1 MSLQIWL
8 PLTGHTRNKG
18 VWSSTTEFNVTNTS
32 FITVNDSG
40 KIGKCYNFNSTAT
53 NSGIFHNDNDYMAKH
68 INNHSFSICAW
79 IKTTSTDTC
88 VISLSYGVGLFVG
101 NASHTLMR
109 LYNSSRNIN
118 CVANLAVNDGYWHHI
133 CGIYNVDTNKI
144 QFYIDGVKKNEVSYT
159 SGYTYASSWANGL
172 FIGRDPNNSTVS
184 DHYLY
189 KGSMNDVRIYDHALS
204 PLEVSELAKGL
215 VVHYKLD
222 DVQSSDNLIT
232 NGFGELGNENWTS
245 SSAISITEI
254 PPNHPEI
261 KASISGG
268 NTSVEYIPISP
279 NHLYTISCYIKA
291 MSGASGNKY
300 PSLYAYD
307 IDKKMIQ
314 YHGCT
319 EGFATATAT
328 TLAQPL
334 HHGDT
339 VIYAT
344 DLSKWNTGTS
354 NYYYYVAIFGY
365 KNSLGEVYP
374 DLTYTQDTPRFGTYS
389 DKSHIDKENN
399 TITLNAA
406 YTGADRPAG
415 TTICQSTEGSTYY
428 YPFGAVAVSSVQDW
442 VFKTANFRPSGTK
455 RLKPAAYVKW
465 NTYNGLYLAGN
476 KLVDKFFYDDKV
488 VDSSGYG
495 NHGTKHG
502 NITMSSNTMR
512 HSASTVFDGSTA
524 YIDMVSSV
532 FPAVLNG
539 IFTISMWVYNSDS
552 GDRSI
557 LFGNY
562 GISSASIPFNI
573 EKTTTE
579 TVRFYWNASTDKTFT
594 NSILTVNAFTH
605 LVITRNGNTIKSYI
619 NGVLKDTSTVT
630 ITGTIPTTET
640 NFRIAADSRNGA
652 TMFNGRLS
660 DFRLYATEL
669 TDSDILTLYHTGAR
683 VADNGAMTGYEMKEG

>member
-8 PLTGHTRNKG
+8 PLTKNAKNQGCHP
-18 VWSSTTEFNVTNTS
+18 SNVTVSN
-32 FITVNDSG
+32 
-40 KIGKCYNFNSTAT
+40 AT
-53 NSGIFHNDNDYMAKH
+53 YNDNGKLGGCY
-68 INNHSFSICAW
+68 SFSNSAYLMGTQSIITNNTNEWSFACWMKLNA
-79 IKTTSTDTC
+79 TTTGQTLFSCRTAANATG
-88 VISLSYGVGLFVG
+88 ITIFYYGSQWLIDDGTRWQFTPT
-101 NASHTLMR
+101 NT
-109 LYNSSRNIN
+109 I
-118 CVANLAVNDGYWHHI
+118 VANKWYHVCVVRKKGAGKYL
-133 CGIYNVDTNKI
+133 
-144 QFYIDGVKKNEVSYT
+144 YIDGVLDSSTTTTGTPSIVNT
-159 SGYTYASSWANGL
+159 TNYAVGVCH
-172 FIGRDPNNSTVS
+172 NSATTVS
-184 DHYLY
+184 GNPLNGYL
-189 KGSMNDVRIYDHALS
+189 NDVRFYDHALS
-204 PLEVSELAKGL
+204 PLEVSEIAKGL

-232 NGFGELGNENWTS
+232 NGFGELGTENWTS
-245 SSAISITEI
+245 SSAISTTEI

-261 KASISGG
+261 KASMSGG
-268 NTSVEYIPISP
+268 NTSVKYIPISP

-334 HHGDT
+334 RHGDT

-344 DLSKWNTGTS
+344 DLSNWNTGTS

-406 YTGADRPAG
+406 YTGVDRPAG

-455 RLKPAAYVKW
+455 RLKPAAYVRW

-488 VDSSGYG
+488 IDSSGYG
-495 NHGTKHG
+495 NHGTKNG

-512 HSASTVFDGSTA
+512 YTASTVFDGSTA
-524 YIDMVSSV
+524 YIDIVSSV

-539 IFTISMWVYNSDS
+539 TFTISMWVYNSDS
-552 GDRSI
+552 GNRSI

-562 GISSASIPFNI
+562 GISSTSIPFNI
-573 EKTTTE
+573 EKTTAE

-605 LVITRNGNTIKSYI
+605 LVVTRNGNTIKSYI
-619 NGVLKDTSTVT
+619 NGVLKDTAAVT
-630 ITGTIPTTET
+630 ISGTIPTTET
-640 NFRIAADSRNGA
+640 NFRIAADGRTGA
-652 TMFNGRLS
+652 TLLDGRIS